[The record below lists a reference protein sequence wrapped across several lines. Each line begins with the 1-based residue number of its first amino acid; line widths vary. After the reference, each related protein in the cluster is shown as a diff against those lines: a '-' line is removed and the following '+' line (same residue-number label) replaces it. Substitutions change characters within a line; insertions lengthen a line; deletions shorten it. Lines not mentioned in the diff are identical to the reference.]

1 MAESTSVFTTE
12 SQLPPT
18 GESAN
23 SVSITES
30 TLALTAKWTPTQL
43 AWSVIVALS
52 IGALYT
58 PAPIVEIC
66 LTTSVPT
73 QLLTS
78 LSIL

>member
-18 GESAN
+18 GEPAN
-23 SVSITES
+23 SVSTES

-73 QLLTS
+73 QLLMS